1 MSLIDD
7 LFPGMVLDKAGYP
20 EMETA
25 IDKKVMT
32 NQPQKPD
39 KKNNINLYSSIHLQM
54 LVETIQ
60 KNEEKKMKLLHL
72 CKIYLGSD

>member
-1 MSLIDD
+1 MDEDEPLFMSLIDD

-32 NQPQKPD
+32 NQP
-39 KKNNINLYSSIHLQM
+39 
-54 LVETIQ
+54 
-60 KNEEKKMKLLHL
+60 
-72 CKIYLGSD
+72 

>member
-39 KKNNINLYSSIHLQM
+39 KKNDINLYSCIHLQM
-54 LVETIQ
+54 LVETI
-60 KNEEKKMKLLHL
+60 KKKYIKKMKLLYL
-72 CKIYLGSD
+72 FKIYLGSD